1 MCILSRYSH
10 SPWHMPVCYSFVRPM
25 FADVQAASSVSV
37 PLFVPSF
44 KLSLSPEFPG
54 DNGVLLSSS
63 LWTRRYSLTDCAT
76 YVFHFLSEHSAISRV
91 SILGDLQNYTE
102 NGNAILTQQGLSLP
116 LKNDISNEDKSMFVF
131 ILTAAM
137 QVAFWGSETVKQFFC

>member
-1 MCILSRYSH
+1 MTHASMLFIRPTH
-10 SPWHMPVCYSFVRPM
+10 VCRCTGCVQCQCSFVCA
-25 FADVQAASSVSV
+25 FFQTVIIAGV
-37 PLFVPSF
+37 
-44 KLSLSPEFPG
+44 PG
-54 DNGVLLSSS
+54 DGGVLLSSS
-63 LWTRRYSLTDCAT
+63 LWSRRYSLTDCAT
-76 YVFHFLSEHSAISRV
+76 YVFHFLSEHSAIFRV

-102 NGNAILTQQGLSLP
+102 NGNSILTQQGFSLP

>member
-1 MCILSRYSH
+1 
-10 SPWHMPVCYSFVRPM
+10 M
-25 FADVQAASSVSV
+25 FAGAQAASSVSV
-37 PLFVPSF
+37 PLFVLSF
-44 KLSLSPEFPG
+44 KLSLSPGVPG
-54 DNGVLLSSS
+54 DGGVLLSSS
-63 LWTRRYSLTDCAT
+63 LWSRRYSLTDCAT
-76 YVFHFLSEHSAISRV
+76 YVFHFLSEHSAIFRV

-102 NGNAILTQQGLSLP
+102 NGNSILTQQGFSLP

>member
-1 MCILSRYSH
+1 
-10 SPWHMPVCYSFVRPM
+10 M
-25 FADVQAASSVSV
+25 FAGAQAASSVSV
-37 PLFVPSF
+37 PLFVSSF
-44 KLSLSPEFPG
+44 KASLSPGDPG
-54 DNGVLLSSS
+54 DGGVLLSLS
-63 LWTRRYSLTDCAT
+63 LWSRRYSLTDCAT

-102 NGNAILTQQGLSLP
+102 NGNSILTQQGFSLP

-137 QVAFWGSETVKQFFC
+137 QMAFWGSETVKQFFY

>member
-1 MCILSRYSH
+1 
-10 SPWHMPVCYSFVRPM
+10 M
-25 FADVQAASSVSV
+25 FAGTQVASSVNV
-37 PLFVPSF
+37 PLFACSF
-44 KLSLSPEFPG
+44 KVSLSPEFPEDG
-54 DNGVLLSSS
+54 GALLSSS

-102 NGNAILTQQGLSLP
+102 NCNAILTQQGLSLP

>member
-1 MCILSRYSH
+1 
-10 SPWHMPVCYSFVRPM
+10 M
-25 FADVQAASSVSV
+25 FAGAQAASSVSV

-44 KLSLSPEFPG
+44 KLSLSPGVPG
-54 DNGVLLSSS
+54 DGGVLLSLS
-63 LWTRRYSLTDCAT
+63 LWSRRYSLTDCAT

-102 NGNAILTQQGLSLP
+102 NGNSILTQQGFSLP

>member
-1 MCILSRYSH
+1 
-10 SPWHMPVCYSFVRPM
+10 M
-25 FADVQAASSVSV
+25 FAGAQAASSVSV

-44 KLSLSPEFPG
+44 KLSLSPGVPG
-54 DNGVLLSSS
+54 DGGVLLSSS
-63 LWTRRYSLTDCAT
+63 LWSRRYSLTDCAT
-76 YVFHFLSEHSAISRV
+76 YVFHFLSKHSAISRV

-102 NGNAILTQQGLSLP
+102 NGNSILTQQGFSLP

-137 QVAFWGSETVKQFFC
+137 QMAFWGSETVKQFFY

>member
-1 MCILSRYSH
+1 
-10 SPWHMPVCYSFVRPM
+10 M
-25 FADVQAASSVSV
+25 FASAQAASSVSV
-37 PLFVPSF
+37 PLFVLSF
-44 KLSLSPEFPG
+44 KLSLSPGVPG
-54 DNGVLLSSS
+54 DGGVLLSSS
-63 LWTRRYSLTDCAT
+63 LWSRRYSLTDCAT
-76 YVFHFLSEHSAISRV
+76 YVFHFLSEHSAIFRV

-102 NGNAILTQQGLSLP
+102 NGNSILTQQGFSLP